1 MFKERNYKKV
11 KRQVTEWKKIL
22 VMHITDKKLLKG
34 LYKALLQINKPKTD
48 YPKENVQKK

>member
-22 VMHITDKKLLKG
+22 VMHITDKKL
-34 LYKALLQINKPKTD
+34 QINKPKTD